1 MFQKHHIQPPVEAER
16 PATHAVDD
24 VETVVGPSVRVEGD
38 FASEGNIVVKGT
50 VCGNVKTSKMLTVE
64 NGAKIFAN
72 VKAENAVISGGIKG
86 NVKIIDRLEL
96 TETAQI
102 YGDVECKVL
111 SIAPGALVYGKVV
124 MKGITLVDENERKEE
139 KKRFLG
145 KLKSDED
152 APAPS
157 VLM

>member
-1 MFQKHHIQPPVEAER
+1 MFQKHQSQPIVELNPPVAR
-16 PATHAVDD
+16 ATDD

-72 VKAENAVISGGIKG
+72 VKAENSVISGGIKG
-86 NVKIIDRLEL
+86 NVKVVDRLEL

-102 YGDVECKVL
+102 CGDMECKVL
-111 SIAPGALVYGKVV
+111 SIAPGALVYGKVT

-152 APAPS
+152 VSTPS

>member
-1 MFQKHHIQPPVEAER
+1 MFQKHQPQPVVELNR
-16 PATHAVDD
+16 PVAHAADD

-72 VKAENAVISGGIKG
+72 VKAENAVISGGVKG
-86 NVKIIDRLEL
+86 NVKVVDRLEL
-96 TETAQI
+96 TETAQV

-111 SIAPGALVYGKVV
+111 SIAPGALVYGKVT

-145 KLKSDED
+145 KIKSDED
-152 APAPS
+152 ASSPPI
-157 VLM
+157 LM